1 MGGDNAEFSTER
13 CSSYIRLLGGELL
26 PFARGEESVLVRGVR
41 LVDFWGP
48 SRCAMLASLLAALKI
63 EDVVLVELVEP
74 TSCAMSLIAVSFSS
88 CISEF
93 VTVVRGPFG
102 VPLARVSPSPS
113 PSKGAG
119 GTESA
124 LEEQGRPVDGDRCL
138 LRSCEALERFCW
150 STEGAVGKKSAKPF
164 DERDILGDGH
174 YLYRLRC
181 TISPIQLARS
191 NDCDS

>member
-1 MGGDNAEFSTER
+1 M
-13 CSSYIRLLGGELL
+13 
-26 PFARGEESVLVRGVR
+26 
-41 LVDFWGP
+41 DFWGP

-119 GTESA
+119 GAESE
-124 LEEQGRPVDGDRCL
+124 LEENDRPVDGDCCL
-138 LRSCEALERFCW
+138 LRSWEALERFCW

-181 TISPIQLARS
+181 TISPVRLARL
-191 NDCDS
+191 NDCDSQITTDPRNMEV